1 MIVHN
6 PKESESRPDAE
17 PAVGNDYSKP
27 RLNVYGHVGALTQ
40 GGTGGRAEFVNKIG
54 MKQMNKNRRN

>member
-1 MIVHN
+1 MRSSNKNKV
-6 PKESESRPDAE
+6 RTD
-17 PAVGNDYSKP
+17 SKP
-27 RLNVYGHVGALTQ
+27 AASQPYAKPTLTVYGHVGALTQ